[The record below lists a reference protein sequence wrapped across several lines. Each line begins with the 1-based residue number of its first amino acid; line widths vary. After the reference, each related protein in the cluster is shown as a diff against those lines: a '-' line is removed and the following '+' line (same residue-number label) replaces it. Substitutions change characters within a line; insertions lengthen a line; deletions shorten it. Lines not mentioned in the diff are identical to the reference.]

1 MYLPGCFKNSNG
13 KGNGIGNI
21 GFRGLG
27 YHEKLR
33 NGHNNGNQNETKT
46 KEKIPKKADL
56 HNSNKMKKK
65 HPRSRQLKPER
76 TALRTDSVS
85 LTPPHTNRKPTSFV
99 PGRNTKSGKTIH
111 GKTGKTY
118 PICTNETLGSDAPV
132 VNNNHPA
139 KQLIH
144 SQNKYFDEEEIEL
157 GSGIFYALK
166 TDCDSAESETVVS
179 ITSSLLS
186 DCASSEQEGKNQGI
200 AECNNINNYQE
211 FGFLLEKY
219 LDDYRKA
226 TNLCSVDVSIS
237 PDNDNIDEAQGLSRP
252 GSTEIYKNMNENV
265 GASSNCEIVDMSG
278 GVRKM
283 RRRAP
288 AATHTYDC
296 WGNKRD
302 DYDEWCINRL
312 RQIRSTYTGDLS
324 LYELEDSNQD
334 EILTPSINSRISLAF
349 ERRDP
354 RVMLSFVAPQ
364 NAFFDPRLPIAMD
377 LLGPNFMHKEL
388 GENSRQL
395 MKGDL
400 KKHRTKVMSIQVSQ
414 VIGSVMGSYVIPR
427 YKQLGVGES
436 FWFRQNVY
444 RCDSKPVWIQVRITR
459 LPSRDLLAESQDITS
474 LEWMKDIVSLPM
486 LDQIQLTPC

>member
-1 MYLPGCFKNSNG
+1 
-13 KGNGIGNI
+13 
-21 GFRGLG
+21 
-27 YHEKLR
+27 
-33 NGHNNGNQNETKT
+33 
-46 KEKIPKKADL
+46 
-56 HNSNKMKKK
+56 
-65 HPRSRQLKPER
+65 
-76 TALRTDSVS
+76 
-85 LTPPHTNRKPTSFV
+85 
-99 PGRNTKSGKTIH
+99 
-111 GKTGKTY
+111 
-118 PICTNETLGSDAPV
+118 
-132 VNNNHPA
+132 
-139 KQLIH
+139 
-144 SQNKYFDEEEIEL
+144 
-157 GSGIFYALK
+157 
-166 TDCDSAESETVVS
+166 
-179 ITSSLLS
+179 
-186 DCASSEQEGKNQGI
+186 
-200 AECNNINNYQE
+200 
-211 FGFLLEKY
+211 
-219 LDDYRKA
+219 
-226 TNLCSVDVSIS
+226 
-237 PDNDNIDEAQGLSRP
+237 LSRP